1 MKRPSHHA
9 PLAFALLIACVI
21 GCKSSSSSTSSTTT
35 KTDDPKN
42 ANSTSATTTN
52 PPDISGKYNVAG
64 SNPNG
69 AMYKGT
75 LVIVPR
81 GDVYQF
87 RWDAGTQYDG
97 IGVANANVV
106 AVAFTSG
113 GNGNGCGVVDYTIQ
127 DSGALEGTWGYWGVN
142 QAGTETATRT
152 SGSGLEGE
160 YEAAGKNP

>member
-1 MKRPSHHA
+1 MKRQSHHA

-52 PPDISGKYNVAG
+52 PPDTSGQYTGALA
-64 SNPNG
+64 PYHG

-113 GNGNGCGVVDYTIQ
+113 GNGKGCGVVDYKIQ
-127 DSGALEGTWGYWGVN
+127 DNGALDRKWGYWGVN
-142 QAGTETATRT
+142 QAGTETA
-152 SGSGLEGE
+152 
-160 YEAAGKNP
+160 